1 MVHSAP
7 PAPRS
12 SKSGYDMKASTIA
25 ELQDWLAQ
33 DEAVSRSHRAE
44 RLAKLLAVLPEEEM
58 VFFGGLA
65 SAQAYIEI
73 RLAYI
78 HGLYLSTVLL
88 ALACIEQ
95 ELAGALHIRG
105 MDSAANAKLEKLL
118 TEGLTLGIITSGEF
132 QTFNRLREVRNSY
145 THYRP
150 PTHRTAWARRAM
162 ATDIPIDD
170 ILEADA
176 VGALSALGAFIDRS
190 ASITIAERTPTGAAT
205 DEAD

>member
-1 MVHSAP
+1 MRQP
-7 PAPRS
+7 
-12 SKSGYDMKASTIA
+12 TIA
-25 ELQDWLAQ
+25 ELQDWLEQ

-44 RLAKLLAVLPEEEM
+44 RLSKLLAVLPEEEM

-105 MDSAANAKLEKLL
+105 MDSAANARLEKLL
-118 TEGLTLGIITSGEF
+118 KEGLTTGIITTGEF
-132 QTFNRLREVRNSY
+132 QTFDRLREVRNSY
-145 THYRP
+145 THFRP

-176 VGALSALGAFIDRS
+176 AGALFALGSFIDRS
-190 ASITIAERTPTGAAT
+190 AAITAPKQTPTGAAT
-205 DEAD
+205 DEAG